1 MAAASLA
8 QVHKAK
14 LGYNGKT
21 VAVKIQ
27 YPFLRKQS
35 KWDLWMLGHIT
46 RLCNDLMVRNNYK
59 EVDLL
64 RIFETWT
71 STLVEEL
78 DFEREIANAEATRKL
93 F

>member
-14 LGYNGKT
+14 LGYNGKS

-27 YPFLRKQS
+27 YPFLRAQS
-35 KWDLWMLGHIT
+35 KWDLWILTHIT
-46 RLCNDLMVRNNYK
+46 NFCNYLMLKNNYK

-64 RIFETWT
+64 SIFDTWT

-78 DFEREIANAEATRKL
+78 DF
-93 F
+93 

>member
-14 LGYNGKT
+14 LGFNGKS

-27 YPFLRKQS
+27 YPFLKTQS
-35 KWDLWMLGHIT
+35 KWDLWILGHIAHF
-46 RLCNDLMVRNNYK
+46 CNYLMIKNDYK

-64 RIFETWT
+64 KIFNTWT
-71 STLVEEL
+71 STLVE
-78 DFEREIANAEATRKL
+78 
-93 F
+93 